1 MSKEENNN
9 QNGGDF
15 LQVISL
21 IGAVALGLYCLYILF
36 A

>member
-1 MSKEENNN
+1 MSEQN

-15 LQVISL
+15 LQVVSL
-21 IGAVALGLYCLYILF
+21 LFAVGLGIFSLYILF